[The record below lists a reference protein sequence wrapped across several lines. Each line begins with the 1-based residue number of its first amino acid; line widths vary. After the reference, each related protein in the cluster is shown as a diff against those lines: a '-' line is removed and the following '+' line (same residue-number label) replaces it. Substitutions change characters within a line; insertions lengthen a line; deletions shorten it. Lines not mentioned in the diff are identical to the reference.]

1 MRNIA
6 QDFRYA
12 LRILRGHPGTTAVA
26 VLSLALGIGANTA
39 IYSVIDALLLRPLP
53 YEQPDQIVQ
62 VYSSV
67 PAKGYNRMSLSLPD
81 VSDIG
86 ASGTFRQ
93 VAPFSYAAVNLTGEG
108 DARRVVAI
116 SAGDGFFG
124 VLGVGAELG
133 RTLRPGEAGATAPRV
148 MVLSYGFWQRQFGGD
163 ASVIGR
169 TVEIDGEAREI
180 VGVMPKGFDF
190 PSARVEVWM
199 PLVES
204 ERQTARGSRAFRAI
218 ARLPED
224 GTLAAA
230 VTRLDGIA
238 KQLSDEYPTSN
249 QGLAF
254 AALPLKDAL
263 YGKEFRTVSMILMVA
278 VLAVLL
284 VACANVANLLLARSA
299 ARAREA
305 ALRSALGASR
315 GRLLRQYLLES
326 LVLAGVGGIAGIL
339 LGLWGIDGLLSI
351 MPAEIPRISTVGMNG
366 SVFGFALVLS
376 GLSGVIFGLAPAL
389 KSAGA
394 SASEVLKDG
403 GRGQHGGRRSGRLRS
418 GLVIGELAV
427 ALLLVMCAGLM
438 LRSFAAMRQIE
449 PGFATDHILTLGVSL
464 PASRFNN
471 DSLIESYS
479 ARAQLALAA
488 LPGVERVTAANLLP
502 SGGNNNSS
510 GFEIV
515 GLPEPRP
522 EDRPEANHRAVTPE
536 YFSTFQVPIRSGRPL
551 TAEDRF
557 NGEHVAV
564 VNEALVRRYFGSLD
578 PIGQRLSIGRG
589 EAFRVVGVVADFR
602 EREMDLDAWPT
613 FFLPFGQWPTRDI
626 QFAVRTTGDPAA
638 LGGAAREALRDLDP
652 LVPVANT
659 VTMEAR
665 IAEMRAGDWIMTRL
679 LVLLGGLA
687 LVLAAAGVFGVMA
700 YTVNLRSGEFGV
712 RMAIGASQRDILRL
726 VLREG
731 LRLGAFGIT
740 IGLLLAL
747 AGTRVLARFLAGLSP
762 LDPGTYIGVTLALF
776 GAVLLASY
784 LPALRATRADPMH
797 TLRSE

>member
-1 MRNIA
+1 MRNVA

-12 LRILRGHPGTTAVA
+12 LRILRSHPGTTAIA

-39 IYSVIDALLLRPLP
+39 VYSVIDALLVRPLP
-53 YEQPDQIVQ
+53 YQQPDQVVQ

-81 VSDIG
+81 VSDIQH
-86 ASGTFRQ
+86 SGTFTQ
-93 VAPFSYAAVNLTGEG
+93 MAPFAYASVNLTGQGE
-108 DARRVVAI
+108 ARRIVTT

-124 VLGVGAELG
+124 VLGVGAALG
-133 RTLRPGEAGATAPRV
+133 RTLRPGEAGVAAPSV

-163 ASVIGR
+163 AGIIGR
-169 TVEIDGEAREI
+169 TVEIDGAAREI

-190 PSARVEVWM
+190 PSARVEAYL
-199 PLVES
+199 PLVEPDR
-204 ERQTARGSRAFRAI
+204 ETARGSRAFRAI
-218 ARLPED
+218 ARLPD
-224 GTLAAA
+224 GGTLAGA

-238 KQLSDEYPTSN
+238 QQLSAEYPTSN

-254 AALPLKDAL
+254 GVLPLKDAL
-263 YGKEFRTVSMILMVA
+263 YGKEFRTVSMILLIA

-326 LVLAGVGGIAGIL
+326 LVLAVVGGVAGIV
-339 LGLWGIDGLLSI
+339 LGMWGIDGLLSI
-351 MPAEIPRISTVGMNG
+351 MPAEIPRISSVGMNG
-366 SVFGFALVLS
+366 SVLAFALALS

-389 KSAGA
+389 R
-394 SASEVLKDG
+394 SASTSAAEVLKDG
-403 GRGQHGGRRSGRLRS
+403 GRGQHGGRRSGRLRN
-418 GLVIGELAV
+418 GLVISELAV

-438 LRSFAAMRQIE
+438 LRSFAAMREIE
-449 PGFATDHILTLGVSL
+449 PGFATDHVLTLGVSL
-464 PASRFNN
+464 PTSRFAN
-471 DSLIESYS
+471 DSLIESYAS
-479 ARAQLALAA
+479 RARLALAA
-488 LPGVERVTAANLLP
+488 LPGVEGVTAANLLP

-536 YFSTFQVPIRSGRPL
+536 YFSTFRVPVRSGRPL
-551 TAEDRF
+551 MPEDRF

-564 VNEALVRRYFGSLD
+564 VNEALVRRYFGSSN

-589 EAFRVVGVVADFR
+589 EPFRVVGVVGDFR

-613 FFLPFGQWPTRDI
+613 YFLPFGQWPTKDI
-626 QFAVRTTGDPAA
+626 QFALRTTGDPAA
-638 LGGAAREALRDLDP
+638 LGGAAREALRTLDP
-652 LVPVANT
+652 LVPVANVT
-659 VTMEAR
+659 TMEAR
-665 IAEMRAGDWIMTRL
+665 IAEMRAGDWILTRL
-679 LVLLGGLA
+679 LVFLGSLA
-687 LVLAAAGVFGVMA
+687 LLLAAAGVFGVMA

-712 RMAIGASQRDILRL
+712 RMAIGASQGDILRM
-726 VLREG
+726 VLRDG
-731 LRLGAFGIT
+731 LRLGAFGIA
-740 IGLLLAL
+740 IGLLFAL
-747 AGTRVLARFLAGLSP
+747 AGTRVLGKFLAGLSP
-762 LDPGTYIGVTLALF
+762 LDPVTWVGVTVSLF
-776 GAVLLASY
+776 VAVMLASY
-784 LPALRATRADPMH
+784 LPAHRATRADPMH
-797 TLRSE
+797 TLRTE